1 MEGRLYSESMSGAT
15 SKSNPAAN
23 KLDEKELARL
33 QRQDYWIQITRLKL
47 LMDLIFV
54 CASSPS
60 FACCFWF
67 MMSGTDPDAGPCAT
81 YVKHSV

>member
-15 SKSNPAAN
+15 SKSNPATN

-54 CASSPS
+54 CASAP
-60 FACCFWF
+60 FFCLL
-67 MMSGTDPDAGPCAT
+67 
-81 YVKHSV
+81 VR

>member
-54 CASSPS
+54 CASAP
-60 FACCFWF
+60 FFCLL
-67 MMSGTDPDAGPCAT
+67 
-81 YVKHSV
+81 VR

>member
-1 MEGRLYSESMSGAT
+1 MGAPPARAWARTRIVEGRLYSESMSGAT

-54 CASSPS
+54 CSSAPF
-60 FACCFWF
+60 FAF
-67 MMSGTDPDAGPCAT
+67 
-81 YVKHSV
+81 